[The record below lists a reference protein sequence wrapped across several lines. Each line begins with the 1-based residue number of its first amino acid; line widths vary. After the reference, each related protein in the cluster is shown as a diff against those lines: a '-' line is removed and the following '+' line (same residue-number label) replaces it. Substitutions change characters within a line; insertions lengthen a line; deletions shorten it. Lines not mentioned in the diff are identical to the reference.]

1 MGAAADPAGT
11 PAARHDAAPA
21 AGPALPAADAPV
33 QALLFDL
40 DGTLIDSMPL
50 HEQAWAQW
58 FAQHGLPFDDPAGF
72 FVATAGRGILEILA
86 DLMPA
91 RSSAERARLGDEREA
106 LYRVMAR
113 ERLQLIPGA
122 QALIARAAALG
133 LPMAVCTAAP
143 DANVAV
149 AYQRF
154 GLDQHL
160 ATTVNPDQGF
170 RGKPHPDLFLEAARR
185 LGVAP
190 AHCVVFEDA
199 PLGVEAARRAGMR
212 AVAITSTMPA
222 AAFAHFPNLIR
233 TVSDLATLQPDA
245 LALA

>member
-1 MGAAADPAGT
+1 MVAVPDRA
-11 PAARHDAAPA
+11 
-21 AGPALPAADAPV
+21 APV

-50 HEQAWAQW
+50 HEQAWVQW
-58 FAQHGLPFDDPAGF
+58 FAQHSLPFDDPAGF
-72 FVATAGRGILEILA
+72 FAATAGRTIGEILA
-86 DLMPA
+86 DLMPE
-91 RSSAERARLGDEREA
+91 RSADERARLGDEREE

-113 ERLQLIPGA
+113 TQLQLIPGA
-122 QALIARAAALG
+122 LALIDAAAALG

-154 GLDQHL
+154 GLDKRM

-185 LGVAP
+185 LGVDP

-212 AVAITSTMPA
+212 AVAVTSTMPA
-222 AAFAHFPNLIR
+222 AAFASFPNVLR
-233 TVSDLATLQPDA
+233 TVSDLTDVHPGA
-245 LALA
+245 LAQA

>member
-1 MGAAADPAGT
+1 MADA
-11 PAARHDAAPA
+11 
-21 AGPALPAADAPV
+21 PALPPADAPV

-50 HEQAWAQW
+50 HEQAWLQW

-72 FVATAGRGILEILA
+72 FAATAGRSIGEILA
-86 DLMPA
+86 DLMPE
-91 RSSAERARLGDEREA
+91 RSAAERERLGDERED

-113 ERLQLIPGA
+113 QRLQLIPGA
-122 QALIARAAALG
+122 LALMDAAAAQG

-143 DANVAV
+143 NANVAV
-149 AYQRF
+149 AYERF
-154 GLDQHL
+154 GLDRLL

-185 LGVAP
+185 LGVP
-190 AHCVVFEDA
+190 PEHCVVFEDA

-212 AVAITSTMPA
+212 AVAITSTMA
-222 AAFAHFPNLIR
+222 AEAFAHFPNLMR
-233 TVSDLATLQPDA
+233 TVSDLTGLRPDA
-245 LALA
+245 LAPA